1 VRSSRA
7 NDDLAVDSY
16 GGAAG
21 AAAARPSLGSRL
33 WNRQLPHY
41 PDNGPRAMYLGIT
54 VLATIMLYYELYIQG
69 AVATQI
75 ITDFHMS
82 FTYFVFILVVGNA
95 IGAFASLGAGLADR
109 WGRANLVTYG
119 LLITALLILFGM
131 PHAGSKFMYGVM
143 FALVSLVEGVV
154 LVATPA
160 LIRDFSPQIGRAAA
174 MGFWTMGPV
183 LGSLVVTEVSSHTL
197 DSHPEWRWQFYVCGI
212 AGLVVFIIAFFGLRE
227 LSPRLR
233 DQLMVSI
240 RDRALIEAR
249 AQGLDANKALEGQW
263 RQMLRFDVVGGA
275 LSISLFLLLYY
286 MAVAFTVVYFATV
299 FGYSE
304 ARANSLANWYW
315 IANAIALIVAGLV
328 SDFFRVRKPFMII
341 GACIS
346 LVGGG
351 LFAAAATKPDTSYY
365 TFAIYFI
372 LLAVGGGLAY
382 CCWMA
387 AFTETVEKHN
397 PAATATGLAV
407 WGWILRLVVTAS
419 FAIFSQVTPAT
430 SVLVDHGTR
439 AQEIQ
444 AAHPEAVK
452 TLQSLEPA
460 TAAALSKNSTD
471 PQALPNALQQ
481 VCLGNG
487 DPASKCSDVKAA
499 ASRSIDGLTTAS
511 AVDPATLNALAG
523 GSTDPALI
531 AKAQSEIAQ
540 AFNISQAA
548 ALTKLLAIAEPATKA
563 DLTLVNPYATQLV
576 NANKE
581 IPADDLAF
589 LQKYGSKIAQAQ
601 QDNPKQWQHWWWV
614 CFAGQVVF
622 IPFVFVLSGRWSPRR
637 ARKDEEEHER
647 FVESEMA
654 KFGGQHVV
662 AEEGG
667 AAPA

>member
-1 VRSSRA
+1 
-7 NDDLAVDSY
+7 
-16 GGAAG
+16 
-21 AAAARPSLGSRL
+21 
-33 WNRQLPHY
+33 
-41 PDNGPRAMYLGIT
+41 
-54 VLATIMLYYELYIQG
+54 
-69 AVATQI
+69 
-75 ITDFHMS
+75 
-82 FTYFVFILVVGNA
+82 
-95 IGAFASLGAGLADR
+95 
-109 WGRANLVTYG
+109 
-119 LLITALLILFGM
+119 
-131 PHAGSKFMYGVM
+131 
-143 FALVSLVEGVV
+143 
-154 LVATPA
+154 
-160 LIRDFSPQIGRAAA
+160 
-174 MGFWTMGPV
+174 
-183 LGSLVVTEVSSHTL
+183 
-197 DSHPEWRWQFYVCGI
+197 
-212 AGLVVFIIAFFGLRE
+212 
-227 LSPRLR
+227 
-233 DQLMVSI
+233 
-240 RDRALIEAR
+240 
-249 AQGLDANKALEGQW
+249 
-263 RQMLRFDVVGGA
+263 
-275 LSISLFLLLYY
+275 
-286 MAVAFTVVYFATV
+286 
-299 FGYSE
+299 
-304 ARANSLANWYW
+304 
-315 IANAIALIVAGLV
+315 
-328 SDFFRVRKPFMII
+328 
-341 GACIS
+341 
-346 LVGGG
+346 
-351 LFAAAATKPDTSYY
+351 
-365 TFAIYFI
+365 
-372 LLAVGGGLAY
+372 
-382 CCWMA
+382 
-387 AFTETVEKHN
+387 
-397 PAATATGLAV
+397 
-407 WGWILRLVVTAS
+407 VVTAS